1 MNIFYFV
8 ASPLF
13 LLRKVHNENLMRMK
27 YDEENGM
34 KMGGVMN
41 EYYYWTANQ
50 HENIVTQVSFSF
62 VEL

>member
-1 MNIFYFV
+1 
-8 ASPLF
+8 
-13 LLRKVHNENLMRMK
+13 MRMK